1 MSGVEREHISESKY
15 SDSQLQ
21 AIHLSPFQP
30 EFLYLIQKRMMRS
43 LSFPRF
49 LQQLLIAHWRTLLL
63 LLLGVGLPLLVFEQL
78 AAVVW
83 RNAGGFP
90 WDKSI
95 LQSIHSTAT
104 PRLDRIAV
112 TLTKLGGFKGL
123 SVVAAI
129 ISLVLLYRRQWRSVT
144 YWLVTLS
151 GSRLLET
158 QAKEFLHRVR
168 PSLWESL
175 SPKSSYSFPSGHAVA
190 SMTFVATLVILTWGT
205 RWCGL
210 ILSLGS
216 AFVIAIA
223 WTRLYL
229 GVHFP
234 SDILAGWMTALAWVI
249 GVSLVLK
256 PHLLQPSAA
265 SEEKLTIEEK
275 EQVKSD
281 RHN

>member
-1 MSGVEREHISESKY
+1 
-15 SDSQLQ
+15 
-21 AIHLSPFQP
+21 
-30 EFLYLIQKRMMRS
+30 MRS
-43 LSFPRF
+43 LSFLKF
-49 LQQLLIAHWRTLLL
+49 IQQLLIAHWRTLLL

-83 RNAGGFP
+83 RNEGGFS

-95 LQSIHSTAT
+95 LLSIHATAT
-104 PRLDRIAV
+104 PQLDQIAV
-112 TLTKLGGFKGL
+112 TLTKLGGFKGVL
-123 SVVAAI
+123 PVAAV
-129 ISLVLLYRRQWRSVT
+129 ISLVLLYRRQWRSLA
-144 YWLVTLS
+144 YWLVTLL
-151 GSRLLET
+151 GSRLLEM

-175 SPKSSYSFPSGHAVA
+175 SHKSSYSFPSGHAMA
-190 SMTFVATLVILTWGT
+190 SMTFVAALVILTWGT

-216 AFVIAIA
+216 AFIIAIA

-234 SDILAGWMTALAWVI
+234 SDILAGWMTALAWAI

-256 PHLLQPSAA
+256 PRLFQPSVV

-275 EQVKSD
+275 EQVASK